1 MLQVKTYL
9 DKSPIH
15 GTGVFAAQDIKKG
28 DLIWRFIPTMDKTI
42 DIVEMIDIAYSKNK
56 IQRDF
61 IDIYSFYDK
70 QLEKWIL
77 PTDNYRFTNH
87 SDFPNTIAIKNG
99 DVTANKNIIIGEEL
113 TINYFEIDGF
123 AEDKLLKRKKSNA

>member
-28 DLIWRFIPTMDKTI
+28 DLIWRFIPTMDKRI
-42 DIVEMIDIAYSKNK
+42 DVVEMIDIAYSKNK

-87 SDFPNTIAIKNG
+87 SIFPNAVAIKNG
-99 DVTANKNIIIGEEL
+99 DIIANKDIIIDEEL
-113 TINYFEIDGF
+113 TVNYFEIDGF
-123 AEDKLLKRKKSNA
+123 AEDKILKLKKANV